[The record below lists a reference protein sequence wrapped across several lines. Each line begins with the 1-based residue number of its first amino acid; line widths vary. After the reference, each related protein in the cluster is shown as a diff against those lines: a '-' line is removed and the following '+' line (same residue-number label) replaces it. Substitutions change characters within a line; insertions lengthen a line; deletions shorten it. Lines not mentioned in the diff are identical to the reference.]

1 MIGENEN
8 SINHENGNDANRL
21 LADSFWPTLDKKNS
35 RQWMLGMMMQ
45 ELDVPFEDMPKLLK
59 LQKCTQ
65 EIIRFAEEHHLLANN
80 LR

>member
-1 MIGENEN
+1 MENN
-8 SINHENGNDANRL
+8 TSINQENGNDANRL
-21 LADSFWPTLDKKNS
+21 LADIFLPTLDKKNF

-45 ELDVPFEDMPKLLK
+45 ELEVPFKDMPKLLK

-65 EIIRFAEEHHLLANN
+65 EIIRFAEEHNLLAKN

>member
-1 MIGENEN
+1 MQTD
-8 SINHENGNDANRL
+8 SKKHETHTDANNV
-21 LADSFWPTLDKKNS
+21 LADSFLPTLDKKNF

-65 EIIRFAEEHHLLANN
+65 EVIRFAEEHNLLAKN

>member
-1 MIGENEN
+1 MQTD
-8 SINHENGNDANRL
+8 SKKHDTPTDANNV
-21 LADSFWPTLDKKNS
+21 LADSFLPTLDKKNF

-65 EIIRFAEEHHLLANN
+65 EVIRFAEEHNLLAKN

>member
-1 MIGENEN
+1 MENEN

-21 LADSFWPTLDKKNS
+21 LADSFLPTLDKKNF